1 TLYQRN
7 YLFDWQYTINY
18 DITNSLK
25 LRYNSANHRIVKNY
39 IDYDGVVD
47 NSIGIWD
54 DFFDIGEPN
63 EHYQSLQLDY
73 ELPFNKFPFLAFIR
87 GTYSYTSDFQWSK
100 GSDMYENL
108 AITDGDGNTNYYN
121 LGNSVQNANTHRIN
135 SQLNMH
141 TFYNYIGLHKRNSS
155 PAMKQNDVAGRRP
168 NDARTNRDNRSQLT
182 QRNDRLANERTD
194 SGTERGSSFGDKSFN
209 TMVTMLTSL
218 RRVTVNYQENRGTY
232 LPGYLPKVGV
242 AGTLKPSTGFIFG
255 SQSDIRHEAAR
266 KGWLTLFPEFNE
278 QYTQVTDKQL
288 DIQAN
293 IELLPDLTIDLNGN
307 RVFSENTS
315 ENYIIENG
323 MYNSLTP
330 NTYGNFNVSTILLGT
345 AFKSSGVAFSQT
357 FEDFKDNRLIIA
369 NRLAT
374 EHYGTTNFP
383 VDEDGYPIGFG
394 KTSQDV
400 LLPAFLSAYR
410 GTNPENE
417 KTGFLRNVPLPNWD
431 IKYTGLM
438 RLEWFKRNFNRFS
451 IHHGY
456 RAAYTINQ
464 FQSNLDFDPNNPEV
478 PSQNGNFKPEIMI
491 GNVNLTEQFTP
502 LAKVDFEMKND
513 ISIMAEYRKDR
524 ALSLSFA
531 NNLLTEVQGDE
542 IILGMGYRIR
552 DLRIG
557 TNFAGEQR
565 VLRSD
570 LNLKVD
576 FSRRENKTIVRYLDI
591 ANNQTTAGQTI
602 YGLQFTADYA
612 LTDSFTV
619 LFYYDHTFSEYAI
632 STAFPQTTV
641 RSGITLRYIFGN

>member
-1 TLYQRN
+1 
-7 YLFDWQYTINY
+7 D
-18 DITNSLK
+18 K
-25 LRYNSANHRIVKNY
+25 V
-39 IDYDGVVD
+39 
-47 NSIGIWD
+47 
-54 DFFDIGEPN
+54 
-63 EHYQSLQLDY
+63 
-73 ELPFNKFPFLAFIR
+73 PFLSFVR
-87 GTYSYTSDFQWSK
+87 GTYSYTSDFQWHK

-108 AITDGDGNTNYYN
+108 EFTDENGNTNYYN
-121 LGNSVQNANTHRIN
+121 LGNSVQNASTHRIN
-135 SQLNMH
+135 SQLNMRS
-141 TFYNYIGLHKRNSS
+141 FYNYIGLRKKR
-155 PAMKQNDVAGRRP
+155 PTVAGGRG
-168 NDARTNRDNRSQLT
+168 NDAASGVNRRAGRDNRSANDNRDNRNSLQSLSQSNLQGNLDNT
-182 QRNDRLANERTD
+182 AGGGG
-194 SGTERGSSFGDKSFN
+194 SGLSAGQKTYNVFVDL
-209 TMVTMLTSL
+209 LTSI
-218 RRVTVNYQENRGTY
+218 RRVTFNYQENRGTY

-431 IKYTGLM
+431 
-438 RLEWFKRNFNRFS
+438 
-451 IHHGY
+451 
-456 RAAYTINQ
+456 
-464 FQSNLDFDPNNPEV
+464 
-478 PSQNGNFKPEIMI
+478 
-491 GNVNLTEQFTP
+491 
-502 LAKVDFEMKND
+502 
-513 ISIMAEYRKDR
+513 
-524 ALSLSFA
+524 
-531 NNLLTEVQGDE
+531 
-542 IILGMGYRIR
+542 
-552 DLRIG
+552 
-557 TNFAGEQR
+557 
-565 VLRSD
+565 
-570 LNLKVD
+570 
-576 FSRRENKTIVRYLDI
+576 
-591 ANNQTTAGQTI
+591 
-602 YGLQFTADYA
+602 
-612 LTDSFTV
+612 
-619 LFYYDHTFSEYAI
+619 
-632 STAFPQTTV
+632 
-641 RSGITLRYIFGN
+641 